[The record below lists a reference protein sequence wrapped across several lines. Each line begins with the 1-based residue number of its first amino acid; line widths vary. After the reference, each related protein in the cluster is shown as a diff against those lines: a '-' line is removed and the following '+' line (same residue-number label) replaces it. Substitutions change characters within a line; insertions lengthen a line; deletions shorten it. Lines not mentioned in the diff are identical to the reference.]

1 MDKKFLLRLEKT
13 LKQIKKD
20 LLMVPEVRKLLYYDS
35 DVIKRSVEEDRVS
48 FDEMPVPAIE
58 LVKDN
63 IFLQPIVEVDNQ
75 PPFDKKVFMSITSPS
90 MGFET
95 ADSVEYAIKISIQM
109 DKTNW
114 VYDGDKIR
122 VYRLAQLVINKLDGV
137 KYDCATELQFE
148 QMLETVTDKTTT
160 GKSLLF
166 SIVDGVGE

>member
-1 MDKKFLLRLEKT
+1 
-13 LKQIKKD
+13 
-20 LLMVPEVRKLLYYDS
+20 MVPEVRKLLYYDS

-95 ADSVEYAIKISIQM
+95 ADSVE
-109 DKTNW
+109 
-114 VYDGDKIR
+114 
-122 VYRLAQLVINKLDGV
+122 
-137 KYDCATELQFE
+137 
-148 QMLETVTDKTTT
+148 
-160 GKSLLF
+160 
-166 SIVDGVGE
+166 

>member
-1 MDKKFLLRLEKT
+1 MDKQFLIRLENT
-13 LKQIKKD
+13 LRKIKRD
-20 LLMVPEVRKLLYYDS
+20 LLLDEEIRKLLFYDS
-35 DVIKRSVEEDRVS
+35 SEMEKLQSEENIP
-48 FDEMPVPAIE
+48 FDSLDIPAIE
-58 LVKDN
+58 LVKGN
-63 IFLQPIVEVDNQ
+63 VFLQPIVEVDNQ
-75 PPFDKKVFMSITSPS
+75 PPYNKKVFIAITSPS
-90 MGFET
+90 MGFAK

-122 VYRLAQLVINKLDGV
+122 VYRLAQLIINKLDGV
-137 KYDCATELQFE
+137 KYDCATELAFE

>member
-1 MDKKFLLRLEKT
+1 MDKEFLIRLEST
-13 LKQIKKD
+13 LGQIKRD
-20 LLMVPEVRKLLYYDS
+20 LLLDADIRKLLYYDS
-35 DVIKRSVEEDRVS
+35 AKMAELKSEENIPFEELD
-48 FDEMPVPAIE
+48 VPAIE
-58 LVKDN
+58 LVRGN

-122 VYRLAQLVINKLDGV
+122 VYRLAHLVINKLDGV

>member
-1 MDKKFLLRLEKT
+1 MDKQFLIRLENT
-13 LKQIKKD
+13 LRKIKRD
-20 LLMVPEVRKLLYYDS
+20 LLLDEEIRKLLFYDS
-35 DVIKRSVEEDRVS
+35 KEMERLQSEENIP
-48 FDEMPVPAIE
+48 FDSLDVPAIE
-58 LVKDN
+58 LVKGN

-75 PPFDKKVFMSITSPS
+75 PPFNKKVFISITSPS
-90 MGFET
+90 MGF
-95 ADSVEYAIKISIQM
+95 AKDDSIEYAIKLSIQM

-137 KYDCATELQFE
+137 KYECATELAFK

>member
-1 MDKKFLLRLEKT
+1 MDKQFLIRLENT
-13 LKQIKKD
+13 LRKIKRD
-20 LLMVPEVRKLLYYDS
+20 LLLDEEIRKLLFYDS
-35 DVIKRSVEEDRVS
+35 KEMERLQSEENIP
-48 FDEMPVPAIE
+48 FDSLDVPAVE
-58 LVKDN
+58 LVKGN

-75 PPFDKKVFMSITSPS
+75 PPFNKKVFISITSPS
-90 MGFET
+90 MGFAKT
-95 ADSVEYAIKISIQM
+95 DSIEYAIKLSIQM

-137 KYDCATELQFE
+137 KYECATELAFK

>member
-1 MDKKFLLRLEKT
+1 MDKEFLIRLEST
-13 LKQIKKD
+13 LRQIKRD
-20 LLMVPEVRKLLYYDS
+20 LLLNTDIRKLLYYDS
-35 DVIKRSVEEDRVS
+35 SKIAELKSEENIPFEELDI
-48 FDEMPVPAIE
+48 PAIE
-58 LVKDN
+58 LVRDN

-75 PPFDKKVFMSITSPS
+75 PPYDKKVFMSITSPS
-90 MGFET
+90 MGFEN

-122 VYRLAQLVINKLDGV
+122 VYRLAQLVVNALDSK
-137 KYDCATELQFE
+137 KYDCATELMFE